1 MVSME
6 SLTDVKAQ
14 QRLLYMHSKLINQFI
29 SNTSKRMENLH
40 RQLMAKNQTDLSTQI
55 GEYLGNQQVTL
66 NMIQQIT
73 HYFKYASNMNDYK
86 VDNYA
91 LNEEIDYCIDGL
103 TANKWEKEI
112 AVYLTKGK
120 MPTKVIG
127 DLTRFRICMRTL
139 LEFGIRYS
147 CDNQMSIKCE
157 FLNFNDER

>member
-1 MVSME
+1 
-6 SLTDVKAQ
+6 
-14 QRLLYMHSKLINQFI
+14 
-29 SNTSKRMENLH
+29 
-40 RQLMAKNQTDLSTQI
+40 
-55 GEYLGNQQVTL
+55 
-66 NMIQQIT
+66 
-73 HYFKYASNMNDYK
+73 MNDQK

-120 MPTKVIG
+120 MPTKVVG

-157 FLNFNDER
+157 FLNFNDERQFVIQFSLILTKSETFSLDPLEILFAE